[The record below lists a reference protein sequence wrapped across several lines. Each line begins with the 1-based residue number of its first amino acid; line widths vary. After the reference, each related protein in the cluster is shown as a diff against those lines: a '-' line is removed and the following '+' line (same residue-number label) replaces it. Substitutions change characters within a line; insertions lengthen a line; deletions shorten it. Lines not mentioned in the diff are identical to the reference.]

1 MKTAPVRNSV
11 IASLRQA
18 TSGERIGG
26 RRIRGGG
33 FVTWLHVV
41 ERGGNV
47 GRCDVGTPRTG
58 MTLMEVLI
66 SCAIMTI
73 GIVMVATVFPLST
86 LRVIEASKQTNST
99 ITRYSAEALLDVD
112 PYFVNTPDGA
122 AGANIAAFR
131 VSAYFVDPYGYQTF
145 HRDAAFA
152 APVGAGPIPTTVAS
166 LLRDTWGWL
175 PPGSPMNVPLMR
187 RYTGASMFPTNPGTA
202 LGVSIRPYPLN
213 AVESDSA
220 IARAV
225 QLVGQ
230 PDNWK
235 VVAEGLIDSVSATTS
250 ITSLTLENDVDLSS
264 VPVSIPS
271 PYAAVAYRA
280 VIFDRLGDQGGQHS
294 EVRYLTASSGSASPP
309 TVTWATPLSTR
320 FENGNIGKVRIE
332 QLDEVYTW
340 ALTVRRLPTGDSNVD
355 VVVFFKRSF
364 NPEHEYVYPAAFR
377 QFDLGAANAS
387 GMAAPG
393 AANFDDNGNGSTD
406 EIAEIGYPRNV
417 SLPPAQQSDDEPTTV
432 VRVDFVTLPPGTD
445 RPAFRRG
452 GFVCDTKNG
461 LWYRIQGIQNETDTT
476 IELTLDKF
484 VQQDGT
490 EDRIYPVPLPYPY
503 VPTLDAGEDTS
514 GNGVSD
520 QGGIYWNP
528 TVVNVFSVR

>member
-1 MKTAPVRNSV
+1 
-11 IASLRQA
+11 
-18 TSGERIGG
+18 
-26 RRIRGGG
+26 
-33 FVTWLHVV
+33 
-41 ERGGNV
+41 
-47 GRCDVGTPRTG
+47 
-58 MTLMEVLI
+58 
-66 SCAIMTI
+66 
-73 GIVMVATVFPLST
+73 MVATVFPLST
-86 LRVIEASKQTNST
+86 LRVLEASKQTNST

-112 PYFVNTPDGA
+112 PFFVNNPDGVGGA
-122 AGANIAAFR
+122 AGVNNPGYR

-145 HRDAAFA
+145 HRDASFA
-152 APVGAGPIPTTVAS
+152 APVAAGAIPTTVTS

-175 PPGSPMNVPLMR
+175 PPASSMNVPLLR
-187 RYTGASMFPTNPGTA
+187 RYTGASLFPVSA
-202 LGVSIRPYPLN
+202 GVISPYPTTT
-213 AVESDSA
+213 AESDAA
-220 IARAV
+220 IGRAL

-235 VVAEGLIDSVSATTS
+235 VVAEGAIDQVSATTN

-264 VPVSIPS
+264 VPLTIPTL
-271 PYAAVAYRA
+271 YAPVAYRA
-280 VIFDRLGDQGGQHS
+280 VIFDRLGDQGGEHS
-294 EVRYLTASSGSASPP
+294 EVRYLTASSGNTSPP

-377 QFDLGAANAS
+377 QFDLGAANGS
-387 GMAAPG
+387 GVAAPG
-393 AANFDDNGNGSTD
+393 APGFDDNGAAPAD
-406 EIAEIGYPRNV
+406 DIAEIGFPRNL
-417 SLPPAQQSDDEPTTV
+417 SLPGANQSDDEPTTV
-432 VRVDFVTLPPGTD
+432 VRVDFTSLPSGTE
-445 RPAFRRG
+445 RPAFKRG

-461 LWYRIQGIQNETDTT
+461 LWYRIQGLQNETDTT

-503 VPTLDAGEDTS
+503 VPTLDAGEDTN
-514 GNGVSD
+514 GNGVLD
-520 QGGIYWNP
+520 IGGIYWNP